1 MPNLNDNI
9 TNSMF
14 LVQSIKMIKII
25 FNKIYQKN
33 NEFNEKQ
40 EELFNNIPNFSVI

>member
-14 LVQSIKMIKII
+14 LFQSIKIIKII

-33 NEFNEKQ
+33 NEINKKQ
-40 EELFNNIPNFSVI
+40 E